1 MTPRRALIFDLDETL
16 LADGA
21 DTWAALLATSAW
33 ACVRLAQ
40 LGQSNPRV
48 IAETLAQATHAR
60 AQSLWARSPAADYC
74 QRIGISAGEGLW
86 GRFTGD
92 DPGLQT
98 LAAWA
103 PGYQRGAWTGAL
115 AGLGVGSVP
124 AHALAPELAA
134 RFRAERLPRQT
145 LFPEV
150 IEVLHAFQ
158 AQRAQYALALLTNG
172 APDVQRDKLTGAG
185 LTSYFEAIT
194 ISGEM
199 GIGKPDPRIFAHT
212 LTALG
217 AVATDAVNAANAVNA
232 VNAAN
237 AVMVGDSL
245 ARDIAGARR
254 SGMRAIWICRAA
266 DTAPAPADADET
278 PDATIGSLRELAGV
292 L

>member
-1 MTPRRALIFDLDETL
+1 VMTPRRALIFDLDETL
-16 LADGA
+16 MADGA

-40 LGQSNPRV
+40 LGQSHPRV
-48 IAETLAQATHAR
+48 TAETLAQAAHAH

-98 LAAWA
+98 LAAWT
-103 PGYQRGAWTGAL
+103 PGYQQGVWTGAL
-115 AGLGVGSVP
+115 AGLGVGAVP

-150 IEVLHAFQ
+150 IEVLRAFQ

-185 LTSYFEAIT
+185 LASYFEAII
-194 ISGEM
+194 ISGEV

-212 LTALG
+212 LATLAAAATA
-217 AVATDAVNAANAVNA
+217 ATA
-232 VNAAN
+232 

-254 SGMRAIWICRAA
+254 SGLRAIWICRAA

-278 PDATIGSLRELAGV
+278 PDATPDATIGSLRELAGV